1 MLNKLRFDR
10 LYAAC
15 AVFNPTYRDRIADV
29 RARNP
34 GLASSPHMALS
45 ICWIWWLRMKA
56 LAGNLTQKTIGAIR
70 GDRVVGLTD
79 IGEVVAYM
87 TTRSET
93 LLQIALRSME

>member
-1 MLNKLRFDR
+1 
-10 LYAAC
+10 
-15 AVFNPTYRDRIADV
+15 
-29 RARNP
+29 
-34 GLASSPHMALS
+34 MALS